1 MLILTGIN
9 CTHTGGAAMMENKD
23 LAQAFAELSTPLIAD
38 AGIRLDLAVRFAPPG
53 VKALIPGTRFAGRAL
68 PARHYGSVDVFLEAL
83 DQSKPGD
90 VMVIDNGG
98 RQDESTIGDLL
109 VLEMQAYQLAGVVIW
124 GLHRDT
130 VELTDIGFPVYSYG
144 SFPSGPMRLD
154 PQEPEALKIA
164 HFGGFA
170 VNQQDNVFADADGVV
185 FAPSGHTQKLI
196 ETALKIQLVERQQA
210 ETVKA
215 GTTLHQQFDFAA
227 YLRQRA
233 TDSTYT
239 FRQHLRSIGA
249 AIEE

>member
-1 MLILTGIN
+1 
-9 CTHTGGAAMMENKD
+9 MMDNHD

-38 AGIRLDLAVRFAPPG
+38 AGIRLQLAVRFAPPG

-83 DQSKPGD
+83 DQANPGD

-98 RQDESTIGDLL
+98 RQDEACIGDLM
-109 VLEMQAYQLAGVVIW
+109 VLEMQAYHLAGVVIW

-144 SFPSGPMRLD
+144 VFPSGPMRLD
-154 PQEPEALKIA
+154 QQEPEAFTTA
-164 HFGGFA
+164 HFGEFT
-170 VNQQDNVFADADGVV
+170 VDRNDNVFADADGVV
-185 FAPSGHTQKLI
+185 FVPMGHTQKLI
-196 ETALKIQLVERQQA
+196 ETALKIQLVERHQA

-215 GTTLHQQFDFAA
+215 GTTLHEQFNFAA
-227 YLRQRA
+227 YLSRHA
-233 TDSTYT
+233 SDPTIT
-239 FRQHLRSIGA
+239 FRQFLRSIGA